1 MTNGAAGATVAA
13 AAMANAI
20 KAMGAIVVVEP
31 QVFLDILQRTE
42 KPLVVH
48 SPAGF
53 MTKYKYLTS
62 YKGLTFFTKS
72 KEPRF
77 LFKSVFYKKLS
88 LIFMPF
94 VNVPYFPT
102 VRTYISETI

>member
-20 KAMGAIVVVEP
+20 KAMGAIVVVVP
-31 QVFLDILQRTE
+31 QVFLDILQRSE
-42 KPLVVH
+42 KPIVVH

-72 KEPRF
+72 KEP
-77 LFKSVFYKKLS
+77 LLIAASV
-88 LIFMPF
+88 
-94 VNVPYFPT
+94 
-102 VRTYISETI
+102 ETIKAKKIELPM